1 MTYLK
6 RLHVLGAVGFLSM
19 ISSSAFAEEPAAE
32 GPRRMEMPPPPKP
45 PTVEE
50 PPLVE
55 ASPVRKNIGIAFTAV
70 GIAHMTVG
78 TAVIAGF
85 GASGGPLGAAWAAIF
100 GGPIHAEG
108 TILMA
113 VGVPLWVTGSQPAR
127 RSASAPAAPAAP
139 DGEPEISFGPGTA
152 SMTWTF

>member
-1 MTYLK
+1 M
-6 RLHVLGAVGFLSM
+6 
-19 ISSSAFAEEPAAE
+19 
-32 GPRRMEMPPPPKP
+32 
-45 PTVEE
+45 VEV

-100 GGPIHAEG
+100 GGPIHVEG
-108 TILMA
+108 TIFMA
-113 VGVPLWVTGSQPAR
+113 VGVPLWVTGSQPVR
-127 RSASAPAAPAAP
+127 QSASAPTAPAAPAAP